1 MKFNFDHI
9 DTKEGFSQIPKT
21 FRILMST
28 PSFIRKHKL
37 WRGFLDYRWVLIL
50 SIIIAS
56 FFSLILVNNLYDY
69 LFPDESKGIEIN
81 INNEDLEES
90 IKPIEEGSENISEV
104 TNGEIEISN
113 QSLIDQK
120 ENLKEEHRSVFS
132 GSLKFLLLIF
142 LEVLIFHFA
151 VKTNNILKGEKVVLK
166 FNQFY
171 KAQIRM
177 IKVMFRKWVY
187 GLIMYILISIAC
199 SIIGFSFMIDPIMFF
214 VYGFYLGFAF
224 LDNYLEQSGFTIK
237 ESAKCIQS
245 HFGASTVIGLF
256 ASIFMHIPLVG
267 PLLVPFICAIAATR
281 YGHESKME
289 AFAKTIEVA

>member
-28 PSFIRKHKL
+28 PSFIRTHKL